1 MAQRQPIS
9 QQVKRVPPAL
19 LDAAKRVLERSVP
32 NSAIR
37 HSLYIEKSEPFLS
50 TEKMVLIANEG
61 RTDPGYICF
70 FPQQPIMF
78 INSRVDQGVFLRL
91 RVDTSLF
98 QGTVFIGTL
107 DGGNLVFEDC
117 YAWRGRSVVD
127 QSFSKRF
134 SLLNTFFHTLCVRDE
149 RLSGVKIQLAKLHAL
164 VELPELIQKDEFWSI
179 DFVPE
184 APQRRRFFHK
194 LHIQGQSQGQGQ
206 RQNKVQ
212 PTTAAK
218 PDVEE
223 KPSQLVAIA
232 KNIQGLPDTYD
243 LFSYDKVHIGEAA
256 IQSDQMST
264 QVRLAIQKNSS
275 LPVFVDWNEEFECY
289 EISGIPLE
297 KVLIHKAHLFK
308 IALVATAPVA
318 VANATVAATNV
329 AVATAVKT
337 AEVVRQPVQK
347 SREVVHSGVWL
358 GTEED

>member
-50 TEKMVLIANEG
+50 TEKMILIANEG

-117 YAWRGRSVVD
+117 YAWRGKSVAD

-134 SLLNTFFHTLCVRDE
+134 SLLNTFFHSLCVRDE
-149 RLSGVKIQLAKLHAL
+149 RISGVKIHLAKLHAL
-164 VELPELIQKDEFWSI
+164 AELPELIQKDEYWSI

-194 LHIQGQSQGQGQ
+194 LHIQGQGQLQRPMQIQGQ
-206 RQNKVQ
+206 VQ
-212 PTTAAK
+212 PATTAR
-218 PDVEE
+218 PVVEE

-264 QVRLAIQKNSS
+264 LVRLAIKKNSS

-297 KVLIHKAHLFK
+297 KVLIHKAYLFK
-308 IALVATAPVA
+308 IALVT
-318 VANATVAATNV
+318 ATVATTAT
-329 AVATAVKT
+329 VKT
-337 AEVVRQPVQK
+337 AEVARQPVQK
-347 SREVVHSGVWL
+347 SREVVRSGVWL

>member
-1 MAQRQPIS
+1 MAQRKPIS

-117 YAWRGRSVVD
+117 YAWRGKSVAD

-134 SLLNTFFHTLCVRDE
+134 SLLNTFFHSLCVRDE
-149 RLSGVKIQLAKLHAL
+149 RISGVKIHLAKLHAL
-164 VELPELIQKDEFWSI
+164 AELPVLIQKDEFWSI

-194 LHIQGQSQGQGQ
+194 LHIQGQVQMQSQGQLQMQGQ
-206 RQNKVQ
+206 VQ
-212 PTTAAK
+212 PATTAK
-218 PDVEE
+218 PVVEE
-223 KPSQLVAIA
+223 KPTQLVAIA

-297 KVLIHKAHLFK
+297 KVLIHKAYLFK
-308 IALVATAPVA
+308 IAT
-318 VANATVAATNV
+318 ANATT
-329 AVATAVKT
+329 TAVKT
-337 AEVVRQPVQK
+337 AEVARQPVQK
-347 SREVVHSGVWL
+347 SREVVRSGVWL

>member
-32 NSAIR
+32 NSIIR

-50 TEKMVLIANEG
+50 SEKMVLIANEG

-107 DGGNLVFEDC
+107 DGGNLLFEDC
-117 YAWRGRSVVD
+117 YAWRGKSVTD
-127 QSFSKRF
+127 LPFSKRF
-134 SLLNTFFHTLCVRDE
+134 SILNTFFHTLCVRDE
-149 RLSGVKIQLAKLHAL
+149 RISGVKLHLAKLHAL
-164 VELPELIQKDEFWSI
+164 AELPELIQKDEYWSI

-194 LHIQGQSQGQGQ
+194 LHNVQAKQVERQVERQIQ
-206 RQNKVQ
+206 KATYVQ
-212 PTTAAK
+212 PATVARPT
-218 PDVEE
+218 VEE

-275 LPVFVDWNEEFECY
+275 LPVFVEWNEEFECY
-289 EISGIPLE
+289 EITGIPLE
-297 KVLIHKAHLFK
+297 KVLIHKAPLFK
-308 IALVATAPVA
+308 IMPAA
-318 VANATVAATNV
+318 VEKTV
-329 AVATAVKT
+329 
-337 AEVVRQPVQK
+337 EVVRQPVQK

>member
-1 MAQRQPIS
+1 MAQRKPIS

-50 TEKMVLIANEG
+50 TEKIVLIANEG

-117 YAWRGRSVVD
+117 YAWRGKSVAD

-149 RLSGVKIQLAKLHAL
+149 RISGVKIHLAKLHAL
-164 VELPELIQKDEFWSI
+164 AELPVLILKDEFWSI

-194 LHIQGQSQGQGQ
+194 LHIQGQMQSQSQSQLQMQGQ
-206 RQNKVQ
+206 VQ
-212 PTTAAK
+212 PATTAK
-218 PDVEE
+218 PIVEE

-297 KVLIHKAHLFK
+297 KVLIHKAYLFK
-308 IALVATAPVA
+308 VAT
-318 VANATVAATNV
+318 ANATVPV
-329 AVATAVKT
+329 VKT
-337 AEVVRQPVQK
+337 AEVARQPVQK
-347 SREVVHSGVWL
+347 SREVVRSGVWL

>member
-117 YAWRGRSVVD
+117 YAWRGKSVAD

-149 RLSGVKIQLAKLHAL
+149 RISGVKIHLAKLHAL
-164 VELPELIQKDEFWSI
+164 AELPVLIQKDEYWSI

-194 LHIQGQSQGQGQ
+194 LHIQGQGQLQRPMQIQGQ
-206 RQNKVQ
+206 VQ
-212 PTTAAK
+212 AATTAK
-218 PDVEE
+218 PVIEE
-223 KPSQLVAIA
+223 KPTQLVAIA

-264 QVRLAIQKNSS
+264 QVRVAIQKNSS

-289 EISGIPLE
+289 EISGIPVE
-297 KVLIHKAHLFK
+297 KVLIHKAYLFK
-308 IALVATAPVA
+308 IALVANA
-318 VANATVAATNV
+318 VATTAAAATNV
-329 AVATAVKT
+329 AAKT
-337 AEVVRQPVQK
+337 AEVVRRPVQK
-347 SREVVHSGVWL
+347 SREVAHSGVWL